1 MSRLKPFTSVI
12 SLSFALILSAH
23 PFQPISTSTAKSEVS
38 HRYSL
43 KDGSYCFV
51 HESHGDHPAQQV
63 WFFVPGGAI
72 SPERAKQIALRLVGK
87 HILQY
92 PAKLLTT
99 AINEFQPSKAKSPD
113 HWQIEVQDSMFTECS
128 VNIDWQGGSTIIYIL
143 VAAVPL

>member
-1 MSRLKPFTSVI
+1 MSHLKPFTSVI
-12 SLSFALILSAH
+12 SLSFAMILSAH
-23 PFQPISTSTAKSEVS
+23 PLQPSSASTAENGVS

-72 SPERAKQIALRLVGK
+72 SPERAKQVALRLVGK
-87 HILQY
+87 HILKY
-92 PAKLLTT
+92 PAKLLTA
-99 AINEFQPSKAKSPD
+99 AINEFQPSNLKNPD

-128 VNIDWQGGSTIIYIL
+128 VHIDWQPGSTIIYIL

>member
-1 MSRLKPFTSVI
+1 MSHLNPFTSVI
-12 SLSFALILSAH
+12 SLSFAMILSAH
-23 PFQPISTSTAKSEVS
+23 PVQQSSGSTAKSEIS

-63 WFFVPGGAI
+63 WFFVPGGTI
-72 SPERAKQIALRLVGK
+72 SPERAKQVALRLVGK

-92 PAKLLTT
+92 PAKLLT
-99 AINEFQPSKAKSPD
+99 AALNEFQPAKSKNPD

-128 VNIDWQGGSTIIYIL
+128 VQVDWLGGSTVIYIL